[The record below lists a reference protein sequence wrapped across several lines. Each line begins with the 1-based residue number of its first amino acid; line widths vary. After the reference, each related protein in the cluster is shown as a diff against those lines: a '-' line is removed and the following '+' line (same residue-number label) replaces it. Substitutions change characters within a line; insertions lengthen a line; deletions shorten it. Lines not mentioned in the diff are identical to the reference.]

1 MFGDNMNEIAKIVG
15 NHIKIAR
22 LNKGFSQ
29 DQLAE
34 ICGVSTKY
42 ISALEV
48 GKSNGSVGLLIKLC
62 NILEISPNYL
72 FGTLFNSTE
81 EVPFNND
88 ILIQYLKLSKTNR
101 EFVDSIITHMYN
113 IERKK

>member
-1 MFGDNMNEIAKIVG
+1 MNKIAKTVG

-22 LNKGFSQ
+22 LNKGLSQ
-29 DQLAE
+29 EQLAE
-34 ICGVSTKY
+34 KCDVSTKY

-72 FGTLFNSTE
+72 FENLFINKDIL
-81 EVPFNND
+81 PFNND
-88 ILIQYLKLSKTNR
+88 ILIQYFKLSDDNKK
-101 EFVDSIITHMYN
+101 FVNTIITHIYN
-113 IERKK
+113 MERKR